1 MFLAHS
7 LINLTASLR
16 GCGNATTTWSFVLAH
31 GSSVV
36 SQTWRLKVLPWV
48 EESTTVVS
56 RCKSKLQRSLRLL
69 ILQKSSSDGLPTGR
83 IPCKGCQSLRTKR
96 KQQRWT
102 AFSGALSFT
111 QRECCTLLAT
121 NQLTV
126 VVRNTL
132 LLYLYLL
139 QPQLPSYPTST
150 QSLSMC

>member
-1 MFLAHS
+1 MELLYLQS
-7 LINLTASLR
+7 LGVYPLR
-16 GCGNATTTWSFVLAH
+16 VAFSFVDELQM
-31 GSSVV
+31 SS
-36 SQTWRLKVLPWV
+36 T
-48 EESTTVVS
+48 
-56 RCKSKLQRSLRLL
+56 
-69 ILQKSSSDGLPTGR
+69 DDLPTGR

-102 AFSGALSFT
+102 AFSGALLFT

-150 QSLSMC
+150 QSFVDVLSKIAVKANIFETMKLKHSSNNRLVLVVWISSPQFQPSCVN